1 VGFLLFSINNVMPA
15 PTNNNGSTYYNINEC
30 RTFNQTVGT
39 ALTKLSSQP
48 CSEIELFNRTG
59 GTLSAYDNGFSAEP
73 FAMLLNNNESIVL
86 RGLTNSSQVSAKAAT
101 PGLIFYR
108 TQFFS
113 SNPLRS

>member
-1 VGFLLFSINNVMPA
+1 MPV
-15 PTNNNGSTYYNINEC
+15 PTTNNGSTYYNINEC
-30 RTFNQTVGT
+30 RSFNQIVTT

-48 CSEIELFNRTG
+48 CSEIELYNRTG
-59 GTLSAYDNGFSAEP
+59 GTLSAYDNGYSTEP

-86 RGLTNSSQVSAKAAT
+86 RGLTNSSQVSAKAAGT
-101 PGLIFYR
+101 GPIFYR

>member
-1 VGFLLFSINNVMPA
+1 MPV
-15 PTNNNGSTYYNINEC
+15 PTTNNGSTFYNINEC
-30 RTFNQTVGT
+30 RSFNQIAGT

-59 GTLSAYDNGFSAEP
+59 GALSAYDNGYSSEQ
-73 FAMLLNNNESIVL
+73 FAMVILNNESIIL
-86 RGLTNSSQVSAKAAT
+86 RGLTNSNQVSAKAASAG
-101 PGLIFYR
+101 PIYYR

>member
-1 VGFLLFSINNVMPA
+1 MPA

-30 RTFNQTVGT
+30 RSFNQTVGT

-48 CSEIELFNRTG
+48 CSEIELYNRTG
-59 GTLSAYDNGFSAEP
+59 GTLSAYDNGYSTEP
-73 FAMLLNNNESIVL
+73 FAMLLNNNESIVF
-86 RGLTNSSQVSAKAAT
+86 RGLTNSNQVSAKAAAAGT
-101 PGLIFYR
+101 IFYR

>member
-1 VGFLLFSINNVMPA
+1 MPV
-15 PTNNNGSTYYNINEC
+15 PSTNSGSTYFNINQC
-30 RTFNQTVGT
+30 RSFNQTAGT
-39 ALTKLSSQP
+39 SLTKLSSQP
-48 CSEIELFNRTG
+48 CSEIELYNRTG

-86 RGLTNSSQVSAKAAT
+86 RGLTNSDQVSAKAAT
-101 PGLIFYR
+101 AGPIFYR

>member
-1 VGFLLFSINNVMPA
+1 MPV
-15 PTNNNGSTYYNINEC
+15 PSTNSGSTYFNINQC
-30 RTFNQTVGT
+30 RSFNQTAGT
-39 ALTKLSSQP
+39 SLTKLSSQP
-48 CSEIELFNRTG
+48 CSEIELYNRTG

-86 RGLTNSSQVSAKAAT
+86 RGLTNSDQVSAKAAT
-101 PGLIFYR
+101 AGSIFYR

>member
-1 VGFLLFSINNVMPA
+1 MPV
-15 PTNNNGSTYYNINEC
+15 PTTNNGSTYYNINQC
-30 RTFNQTVGT
+30 RTFNQIITT

-59 GTLSAYDNGFSAEP
+59 GNLSAYDGGYDGEA
-73 FAMLLNNNESIVL
+73 FAMLIPNNSSVIL
-86 RGLTNSSQVSAKAAT
+86 RGLTNSDQVSAKGAGT
-101 PGLIFYR
+101 GQIFYR

>member
-1 VGFLLFSINNVMPA
+1 MPV
-15 PTNNNGSTYYNINEC
+15 PTTNNGSTYYNINQC
-30 RTFNQTVGT
+30 RSFNQTAGT

-59 GTLSAYDNGFSAEP
+59 GNLSAYDNGYSGEAY
-73 FAMLLNNNESIVL
+73 AMLIPNNSSMIL
-86 RGLTNSSQVSAKAAT
+86 RGLTNSDQVSAKAAST
-101 PGLIFYR
+101 GPIFYR

>member
-1 VGFLLFSINNVMPA
+1 MPV
-15 PTNNNGSTYYNINEC
+15 PTTNNGSTYFNVNQC
-30 RTFNQTVGT
+30 RSFNQTVGT

-48 CSEIELFNRTG
+48 CSEIELFNRTSG
-59 GTLSAYDNGFSAEP
+59 NLSAYDNGYSDEA
-73 FAMLLNNNESIVL
+73 FAMQIPSNSSVIL
-86 RGLTNSSQVSAKAAT
+86 RGLTNSDQVSAKAAS